1 MDAPPS
7 ISTLAPVLRLLLL
20 APVVLLAGCFSNASV
35 QSIEPDRPVTTP
47 ATFDHS
53 AFSALLAEVVD
64 ERGFVD
70 YGVLAA
76 DPAPLDRYLGRLA
89 ATDPSALSDADR
101 LAFWLNVYNAYT
113 LKLIVDNYPIDSIH
127 DVVSGAF
134 IPLVNTP
141 FKVEFVTVGG
151 ETMTL
156 DGVEHGTIREEFDEP
171 RIHFALV
178 CAARSCPPLRAEA
191 YVGDRL
197 DAQLDDQARRFLT
210 NPAKNRI
217 PADDETI
224 RLSKIFD
231 WFGGDFGDD
240 DAARQAFLAP
250 YFDGDVRDRLAR
262 GAFDVEFLSYDWSL
276 NDTSES
282 P

>member
-1 MDAPPS
+1 
-7 ISTLAPVLRLLLL
+7 VLRLLLL
-20 APVVLLAGCFSNASV
+20 ASAVLLAGCFSNASV
-35 QSIEPDRPVTTP
+35 QSVEPDRPVTTP

-53 AFSALLAEVVD
+53 AFSSVLAEVVD

-70 YGVLAA
+70 YAALAA
-76 DPAPLDRYLGRLA
+76 DPAPLDGYLARLA
-89 ATDPSALSDADR
+89 ATDPSALSDDDR

-113 LKLIVDNYPIDSIH
+113 LKLVADNYPVASIR
-127 DVVSGAF
+127 DVVKGLF
-134 IPLVNTP
+134 LPLVNSP
-141 FKVEFVTVGG
+141 FRVDFVVVGG

-156 DGVEHGTIREEFDEP
+156 DDVEHGTIREAFDEP

-178 CAARSCPPLRAEA
+178 CAAVSCPPLRAEA
-191 YVGDRL
+191 YAGDRL
-197 DAQLDDQARRFLT
+197 DAQLDEQGRRFLT
-210 NPAKNRI
+210 NPDKNRI

-240 DAARQAFLAP
+240 DAALQAFLAP

-262 GAFDVEFLSYDWSL
+262 GAYDVDFLSYDWSL
-276 NDTSES
+276 NDTNQEL
-282 P
+282 